1 MIPFTT
7 RPEILGTF
15 GVVTSTHWLGT
26 AVGMSMLEK
35 GGNAFD
41 AAVATGFMLQVAEP
55 HLCGPGGEVPMI
67 TYSAKTDKVEVIC
80 GQGSSPAAAT
90 IEYYTGLG
98 MDMMPGNGLLSAV
111 IPGAFDAWM
120 LLLRD
125 YGTMTVR
132 EVMEPAIGYAKNG
145 VPVVPKIHDTVS
157 NVQYLFENEWTTSA
171 DVFLPNGAPP
181 IPGSLFAQPG
191 MAKSYERIIKE
202 SEAVKG
208 SREKQID
215 GARDAFYK
223 GFVAE
228 TIDKFCRENKVIDTT
243 GDYHNGLIT
252 GDDMAKWS
260 ATVEA
265 PQTYDYNEY
274 TMCKTGPWG
283 QGPVMLQNLALLSG
297 FDIGKMSATD
307 PDFVH
312 TVVECSKLAY
322 ADREAFYG
330 DPNFVD
336 VPFDVL
342 LSDAYNDERRKLV
355 GNEASLE
362 LRHGSVPGFGGD
374 PVIRDKSMDV
384 DVAHAGAH
392 GVGEPTT
399 ADFSKS
405 IHGDKSAPGDTV
417 HFDIID
423 KDGNMIS
430 GTPSGGWLQSSPTI
444 PELGFCLT
452 NRGQMYWLQEGLPS
466 SLAPNKRPRTTL
478 TPSFALKNGKPY
490 MVFGTPGGDQQDQWS
505 LQLFLRHAHFGMNL
519 QQSIDAPAF
528 NTKHF
533 PSSFYPREWDPGHLA
548 IEGRFPKATIDELK
562 KRGHKVVVEDDW
574 GLGRLTAATKED
586 GMLKAAANPRFMQGY
601 AAGR

>member
-1 MIPFTT
+1 MTFTT

-26 AVGMSMLEK
+26 AVGMSILEK

-67 TYSAKTDKVEVIC
+67 TYSAKTDNVEIIC

-98 MDMMPGNGLLSAV
+98 MDMMPGNGLLAAV

-132 EVMEPAIGYAKNG
+132 DVLEPAIGYAKNG
-145 VPVVPKIHDTVS
+145 VPVVPEIKDTVS
-157 NVQYLFENEWTTSA
+157 NVQYLFEHEWKTSA
-171 DVFLPNGAPP
+171 AVFLPNGAPP
-181 IPGSLFAQPG
+181 VPGTLFAQPG
-191 MAKSYERIIKE
+191 MAKSYERIVKE

-208 SREKQID
+208 NREKKID

-228 TIDKFCRENKVIDTT
+228 AIDTFCRKNKVIDTT
-243 GDYHNGLIT
+243 GEHHNGIIT
-252 GDDMAKWS
+252 GDDMAKWQ

-274 TMCKTGPWG
+274 TVCKTGPWG
-283 QGPVMLQNLALLSG
+283 QGPVMLQNLALLKG

-355 GNEASLE
+355 GDTASLE
-362 LRHGSVPGFGGD
+362 LRHGSVPGFGGE

-399 ADFSKS
+399 ADFSKP
-405 IHGDKSAPGDTV
+405 IEADALAPGDTV

-452 NRGQMYWLQEGLPS
+452 NRGQMYWLKEGLPS
-466 SLAPNKRPRTTL
+466 SLAPHKRPRTTL
-478 TPSFALKNGKPY
+478 TPSFALKDGKPY
-490 MVFGTPGGDQQDQWS
+490 MTFGTPGGDQQDQWS

-548 IEGRFPKATIDELK
+548 IEGRFPKKAIDELK

-574 GLGRLTAATKED
+574 GLGRLTAATTD
-586 GMLKAAANPRFMQGY
+586 GNMLKAAANPRHMQGY